1 MGGFSNGIL
10 AGFMVVLASLAL
22 STTSVN
28 GGNFFQEFEVTFGD
42 GRVSRYGGGQ
52 LLSLTLDRDSGSGFR
67 SKKEYLFGRIDMQ
80 LKLVAGDSA
89 GTVTAYYVSK
99 LFAITIC
106 IMLWLHCTCFQMHYL
121 YVLCYMDYPTT
132 SVNHLF

>member
-10 AGFMVVLASLAL
+10 VGFMVVLVSFAL

-28 GGNFFQEFEVTFGD
+28 GGNFFQDFEATFGD
-42 GRVSRYGGGQ
+42 GRVNRYGAGQ
-52 LLSLTLDRDSGSGFR
+52 FLSLTLDRDSGSGFR

-89 GTVTAYYVSK
+89 GTVTAYYVSNR
-99 LFAITIC
+99 FAITIC
-106 IMLWLHCTCFQMHYL
+106 IILWLHCSCF
-121 YVLCYMDYPTT
+121 
-132 SVNHLF
+132 